1 MKTKNLLGIL
11 MLFLFT
17 FAFISCDKENEEGR
31 KITDY
36 KEYVLTVASE
46 MRPGLMLAEGPDFL
60 KEVYPVKKENS
71 EEWETLS
78 NIDGFEFEK
87 GYEYRIKISE
97 TSFLDYSMGQPA
109 WTEHELLEVISKEK
123 KASEGLPKHFIPEA
137 FYKDKFLPKYR
148 YAVEAD
154 NKEVIE
160 EDLKNNSILPL
171 DYHYFYYAHSEGP
184 KWLAIKDDISV
195 LGTAHYKSKYPEAGV
210 KAVVVSYA
218 IEIN

>member
-78 NIDGFEFEK
+78 NIDGFEFEN

-97 TSFLDYSMGQPA
+97 TSYLDIAWGNQPGQNM
-109 WTEHELLEVISKEK
+109 SC
-123 KASEGLPKHFIPEA
+123 
-137 FYKDKFLPKYR
+137 
-148 YAVEAD
+148 
-154 NKEVIE
+154 
-160 EDLKNNSILPL
+160 LK
-171 DYHYFYYAHSEGP
+171 
-184 KWLAIKDDISV
+184 
-195 LGTAHYKSKYPEAGV
+195 
-210 KAVVVSYA
+210 
-218 IEIN
+218 